1 MNTFTLNYICSISS
15 ILLFGMDKRNKKK
28 KCGYINTPPSNR
40 MERCYQLHPCLKIS
54 STSYILTKLLSNL
67 SEKKKTLRECSCFL
81 PFYARSTKCC
91 ILCSCYIQKLS
102 GMLSLQR
109 KKKTKSEELS
119 GLYLFIVKN
128 KNTKCTLQR
137 VRTTNK

>member
-67 SEKKKTLRECSCFL
+67 SKKKKKTLRECSCFL

-102 GMLSLQR
+102 EMLSLQ
-109 KKKTKSEELS
+109 KKTKSEELS